1 MNRERAKKLSIW
13 SIQQNPQQVSNAG
26 AYEVIIKRRVETP
39 VTWFDVYQ
47 QAALFTVRSTR
58 IFGTQMEWNGR
69 QSHDCSELFWLPRF
83 SSWGSQNRTEQ
94 NRTEQN
100 RTEQNRTEQNR
111 TEQNTWGDGLCVS
124 NAHCIE
130 CYFEGLTA
138 IYILILCYL
147 NAKVG
152 QNQRV
157 QTLQNH
163 TLIYRVYKKKV
174 IELQRAIIRESLGV
188 WTVGFHFRKDQAFSY
203 WMTCFSYQVEK
214 K

>member
-111 TEQNTWGDGLCVS
+111 TEQNRTEHVRRRIVCVQCTLHRVLFWRINRYIYTYS
-124 NAHCIE
+124 ML
-130 CYFEGLTA
+130 FE
-138 IYILILCYL
+138 
-147 NAKVG
+147 
-152 QNQRV
+152 R
-157 QTLQNH
+157 
-163 TLIYRVYKKKV
+163 
-174 IELQRAIIRESLGV
+174 
-188 WTVGFHFRKDQAFSY
+188 
-203 WMTCFSYQVEK
+203 
-214 K
+214 